1 MRKIFSSPQFEKKLV
16 RFLQKNPE
24 YEKKIKIVFKLL
36 EKDIRHPTLK
46 THRLHG
52 KLSFLFSCSI
62 AYQYRLAFSSDS
74 KFIYPHAIGSHDDV
88 Y

>member
-1 MRKIFSSPQFEKKLV
+1 MRKIFSSPQFEKKLI

-24 YEKKIKIVFKLL
+24 YDKKIKIVFRLL
-36 EKDIRHPTLK
+36 EKDIYHPTLK

-52 KLSFLFSCSI
+52 KLSFWFSCSI
-62 AYQYRLAFSSDS
+62 TYQYRLAFSFDS
-74 KFIYPHAIGSHDDV
+74 KFIYPHTVGNHDDV